1 MAERETKYQ
10 FQGIS
15 TKVAA
20 AGGGSALATVVAWI
34 IEVTAKVEMPVAV
47 AGSLG
52 VLFTLAFGFLT
63 PEKTEVKEVEV
74 PPK

>member
-1 MAERETKYQ
+1 MPQPQTKYE

-20 AGGGSALATVVAWI
+20 AGAGSAAATVIAWI

-47 AGSLG
+47 AGALG
-52 VLFTLAFGFLT
+52 VLLTLAFGFIT

-74 PPK
+74 PE